1 MGLIRRRRSTVND
14 RDASGKSVVA
24 TARCPACGAATAGLR
39 ARVPLYARLDPLA
52 RAIAGRG
59 LVRCPECGHRWAA
72 DDIL

>member
-1 MGLIRRRRSTVND
+1 MGLIRRRQSALD
-14 RDASGKSVVA
+14 EGGPSGKSSVA

-39 ARVPLYARLDPLA
+39 ARMPLWARLDPLA

-72 DDIL
+72 DDIP